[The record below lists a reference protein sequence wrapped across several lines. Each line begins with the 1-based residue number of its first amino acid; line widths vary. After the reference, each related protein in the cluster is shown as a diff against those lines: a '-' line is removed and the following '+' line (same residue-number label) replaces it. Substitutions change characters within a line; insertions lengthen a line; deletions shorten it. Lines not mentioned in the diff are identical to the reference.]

1 MLWNRYETDRPY
13 LNMYAA
19 EHFESGSG
27 ITDCE
32 ALEREILKIDDQMQ
46 GYPRAVVKATA
57 FAFVLDHGAIEVNPY
72 CWCGVNVAGLRF
84 GGSPK
89 GIREQNRNSGGKTVK
104 PLRVLCDR
112 WLGKLMEKAPQSVH
126 DAMKDVYE
134 TGAGSFWAD
143 FDHSVPD
150 WDAVLRY
157 GFPGLLERARKRRAQ
172 MQNLTLEQAGYFDA
186 IEITYSSLIRFM
198 HRLEE
203 CARRQLDADERM
215 PLRAACFAS
224 LAQGAPKNIY
234 EAMQLIYLFHLIQQ
248 YLEAVQAR
256 SFGDIDRLL
265 YPYYIKDIDEGT
277 FTREQVKELLMYL
290 FIQYDFQ
297 NHPYNQPMSIGGI
310 DRSGN
315 AIANELSSL
324 ICDAYYDA
332 DIVNLKIFVVTS
344 EKTPDWLL
352 RKTLEQVRG
361 NRGSYVYI
369 NADKATE
376 IMEVSREMKL
386 EPWQVGTW
394 GCFNLN
400 VKGGTTDCLHARIN
414 TAKAIELALNE
425 GVDPRTG
432 KMIGVKTSAPAEMHE
447 YADFE
452 KAFFDQLDALLDR
465 AITISN
471 FYDEHIA
478 EINPSPMDSA
488 TLAYSLEH
496 AEDAFRYG
504 VSCIPCS
511 CSATA
516 ADSLAMVRK
525 YVYVEKRLTLEQLR
539 EALRADWAGNEKL
552 RLMICRD
559 GEKYGNNVESVDAL
573 EVAIIDHAAA
583 YLNRPNRRNGRF
595 QLAVNSIDY
604 HIRYGELT
612 GATPDGR
619 LAGTPLS
626 KNSGA
631 SIGKDRNGITALIL
645 SATKFDAVKVP
656 GGAVLDFLMHPSV
669 TQGEAGLDALVRML
683 RTYFARGGYSMQG
696 NVADAATL
704 RQAQKHPEK
713 YEGLQVRVTG
723 WNWRF
728 NSMTQDYQDELIR
741 RLENA
746 D

>member
-1 MLWNRYETDRPY
+1 
-13 LNMYAA
+13 MYAA
-19 EHFESGSG
+19 EHFEPGSG

-72 CWCGVNVAGLRF
+72 CWFGVNVAGLRF

-126 DAMKDVYE
+126 DAMKAVYE

-172 MQNLTLEQAGYFDA
+172 MQNLTFEQAGYFDA

-198 HRLEE
+198 RRLEE
-203 CARRQLDADERM
+203 VARRQLDADERM

-297 NHPYNQPMSIGGI
+297 NHPYNQPMAIGGI

-376 IMEVSREMKL
+376 IMEASREMKL

-400 VKGGTTDCLHARIN
+400 VKGGTIDCLHARIN

-425 GVDPRTG
+425 GIDPRTG
-432 KMIGVKTSAPAEMHE
+432 KKIGVKTSAPAEMHE

-525 YVYVEKRLTLEQLR
+525 YVYTEKRLTLEQLR

-645 SATKFDAVKVP
+645 SATKFDAAKVP

-728 NSMTQDYQDELIR
+728 NSMTPDYQDELIR

>member
-1 MLWNRYETDRPY
+1 M
-13 LNMYAA
+13 
-19 EHFESGSG
+19 
-27 ITDCE
+27 
-32 ALEREILKIDDQMQ
+32 
-46 GYPRAVVKATA
+46 
-57 FAFVLDHGAIEVNPY
+57 
-72 CWCGVNVAGLRF
+72 
-84 GGSPK
+84 
-89 GIREQNRNSGGKTVK
+89 
-104 PLRVLCDR
+104 
-112 WLGKLMEKAPQSVH
+112 
-126 DAMKDVYE
+126 
-134 TGAGSFWAD
+134 
-143 FDHSVPD
+143 
-150 WDAVLRY
+150 
-157 GFPGLLERARKRRAQ
+157 
-172 MQNLTLEQAGYFDA
+172 
-186 IEITYSSLIRFM
+186 
-198 HRLEE
+198 
-203 CARRQLDADERM
+203 
-215 PLRAACFAS
+215 
-224 LAQGAPKNIY
+224 
-234 EAMQLIYLFHLIQQ
+234 
-248 YLEAVQAR
+248 
-256 SFGDIDRLL
+256 
-265 YPYYIKDIDEGT
+265 
-277 FTREQVKELLMYL
+277 
-290 FIQYDFQ
+290 
-297 NHPYNQPMSIGGI
+297 
-310 DRSGN
+310 
-315 AIANELSSL
+315 
-324 ICDAYYDA
+324 
-332 DIVNLKIFVVTS
+332 
-344 EKTPDWLL
+344 

-376 IMEVSREMKL
+376 IMEASREMKL

-728 NSMTQDYQDELIR
+728 NSMTPDYQDELIR